1 MTKKVT
7 LPRDVAEAIEKLR
20 EYGWE
25 QANLLNAGEFIN
37 IDRPTLAEIGG
48 EHIGFPIAEWLSND
62 FHANYPNYVSALV
75 NGYTIEQSPEE
86 KLREYYDN
94 LVNRAN
100 EIIAEGRAV
109 GAILPSAERVGIER
123 TLDMLGIQIEGI
135 NAGGDS

>member
-1 MTKKVT
+1 MTKKVS

-48 EHIGFPIAEWLSND
+48 EHVGFPIAEWLSKD

-75 NGYTIEQSPEE
+75 NGYEIEQSPED
-86 KLREYYDN
+86 KLREYY
-94 LVNRAN
+94 
-100 EIIAEGRAV
+100 AELKGTYDSSS
-109 GAILPSAERVGIER
+109 GLESYRVDGMLQSVET
-123 TLDMLGIQIEGI
+123 TLRILGIQIEGI
-135 NAGGDS
+135 NA

>member
-48 EHIGFPIAEWLSND
+48 EHVGFPIAEWLSKD
-62 FHANYPNYVSALV
+62 FHANYSNYVSALV
-75 NGYTIEQSPEE
+75 NGYEIEQSPED
-86 KLREYYDN
+86 KLREYY
-94 LVNRAN
+94 
-100 EIIAEGRAV
+100 AELKGTYDSSS
-109 GAILPSAERVGIER
+109 GLESYRVDGMLQSVET
-123 TLDMLGIQIEGI
+123 TLDILGIQIEGI
-135 NAGGDS
+135 NA

>member
-48 EHIGFPIAEWLSND
+48 EHVGFPIAEWLSKD

-75 NGYTIEQSPEE
+75 NGYEVEQPPEE
-86 KLREYYDN
+86 QLREYYDN
-94 LVNRAN
+94 LITSTN
-100 EIIAEGRAV
+100 EMITEGRTV
-109 GAILPSAERVGIER
+109 GSMLPSAERVGIER
-123 TLDMLGIQIEGI
+123 TLAILGIQIEGI
-135 NAGGDS
+135 NA

>member
-1 MTKKVT
+1 MANKVT
-7 LPRDVAEAIEKLR
+7 IPKGVAEAIEKLR

-37 IDRPTLAEIGG
+37 TDRPTLAEIGG

-75 NGYTIEQSPEE
+75 NGYEIEQSPED
-86 KLREYYDN
+86 KLREYY
-94 LVNRAN
+94 
-100 EIIAEGRAV
+100 AELKGTYDSSS
-109 GAILPSAERVGIER
+109 GLESYRVDGMLQSVET
-123 TLDMLGIQIEGI
+123 TLDILGIQIEGI